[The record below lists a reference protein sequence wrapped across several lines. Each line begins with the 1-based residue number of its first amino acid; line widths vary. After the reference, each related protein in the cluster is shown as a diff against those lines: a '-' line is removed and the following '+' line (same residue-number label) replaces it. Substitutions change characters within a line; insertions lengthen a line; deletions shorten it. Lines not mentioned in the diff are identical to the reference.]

1 MIRTQQ
7 IYAEPNAPNTV
18 IAKEEL
24 NENYLLSVKNKYL
37 IDGPSDGNS
46 LIVSPNALVTTDVD
60 GNVKQQYNYTGTT
73 TANCIIVTDK
83 NCKLK
88 WIGG

>member
-1 MIRTQQ
+1 MIRTQK
-7 IYAEPNAPNTV
+7 IFAEPNAPNTV

-37 IDGPSDGNS
+37 IDGPSFGNS
-46 LIVSPNALVTTDVD
+46 ITVSPNALVTTDAD
-60 GNVKQQYNYTGTT
+60 GNVKQQYNYNTDIK
-73 TANCIIVTDK
+73 NRILVTDK
-83 NCKLK
+83 NGKLQ